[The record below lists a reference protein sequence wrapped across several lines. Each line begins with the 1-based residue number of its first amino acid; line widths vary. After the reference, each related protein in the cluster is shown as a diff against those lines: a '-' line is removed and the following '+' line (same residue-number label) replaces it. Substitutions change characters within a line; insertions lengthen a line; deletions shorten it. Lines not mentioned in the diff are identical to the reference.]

1 MRIQIVFACV
11 VSACLFGC
19 SEDPNDK
26 AARQFRQQ
34 TSETLDK
41 FAKNRDPQATG
52 EQLEKSLSRN
62 RAGGLSGDSVSLVA
76 ADMRLAKMQLNWA
89 DLQVQTSQLSK
100 AVGTLNQTLERLADN
115 TAQNQRIQ
123 GLLALSDAE
132 IVETERWI
140 GSDPNTQS
148 LKGQLA
154 EAQTKEKQLLDK
166 KTVLRQD
173 YQKARDTML
182 ELDAQADQKLRQ
194 AQTAAAD
201 KQAELEK
208 AGFDLKSQKKEY
220 YLKAQQAENLLAEVN
235 SDLDIV
241 QPHLKRLQNNLRQ
254 AEEKLQGLKTSS
266 SRDNLQKQRQELNAE
281 SRQQKNG
288 VKQQLDRL
296 VAQLAQHNKNADE
309 IISSVNEIIEKYQK
323 VNPRQLEPNVSM
335 SMGQACALAGA
346 ITAAKVYTASDLGLR
361 LEGIL
366 RTYET
371 VLAEGLSSPI
381 ASKPDIEMTKKAM
394 AYFDQAAQFYQQA
407 ASAAG
412 QLRGG
417 AQKAACAA
425 LKGQLLAVNSK
436 IRLADRIEDFETAEK
451 TQLELDKLVE
461 KAKEYGPLF
470 SQSATATLLTK
481 GIDFTPMLPVDSTMV
496 LEGIKKDFV
505 SWRKLHG
512 TAAETEVQRLLT
524 RIQELRKEY
533 PGDEQITQFLDQE
546 LQAMEQAKAKGFAE
560 EEAAPP
566 ADANEAASPAD
577 ANNVGN

>member
-1 MRIQIVFACV
+1 MRIQLVLVCV

-26 AARQFRQQ
+26 AARQFQQQ
-34 TSETLDK
+34 TSETLDN
-41 FAKNRDPQATG
+41 FAKNRDPQATS
-52 EQLEKSLSRN
+52 EQLEKTLSHS
-62 RAGGLSGDSVSLVA
+62 RAGGLSEDSASLVA

-100 AVGTLNQTLERLADN
+100 AIGTLNQTLERLADN

-132 IVETERWI
+132 VVETERWI
-140 GSDPNTQS
+140 GSDPNAQS

-154 EAQTKEKQLLDK
+154 EAQTKEKQLLGK
-166 KTVLRQD
+166 KTALQQD

-194 AQTAAAD
+194 AQTASID

-220 YLKAQQAENLLAEVN
+220 YIKAQQAENALAEVN
-235 SDLDIV
+235 SDLEIV
-241 QPHLKRLQNNLRQ
+241 QPHLKRLQDNLRQ
-254 AEEKLQGLKTSS
+254 TEEKLQGLKTSS
-266 SRDNLQKQRQELNAE
+266 SRDNLQKQRQELDAE
-281 SRQQKNG
+281 IRQQKDN

-296 VAQLAQHNKNADE
+296 VAQLTQHNKNTDE
-309 IISSVNEIIEKYQK
+309 IINSVNEIIEKYQK
-323 VNPRQLEPNVSM
+323 VNSRQLEPNVSM
-335 SMGQACALAGA
+335 SLGQAYALAGA
-346 ITAAKVYTASDLGLR
+346 ITVAKVYTASDLGLR

-412 QLRGG
+412 QLRDG

-481 GIDFTPMLPVDSTMV
+481 GINFTPMLPIDSTMI
-496 LEGIKKDFV
+496 LESIKKDFV
-505 SWRKLHG
+505 SWRKLR
-512 TAAETEVQRLLT
+512 TAAAEAEVERLLM

-533 PGDEQITQFLDQE
+533 PDDEQITQFLNQE
-546 LQAMEQAKAKGFAE
+546 QQAIEQAKAKGFAE
-560 EEAAPP
+560 EAAPT
-566 ADANEAASPAD
+566 DANEAVSPTD
-577 ANNVGN
+577 ANSFGN